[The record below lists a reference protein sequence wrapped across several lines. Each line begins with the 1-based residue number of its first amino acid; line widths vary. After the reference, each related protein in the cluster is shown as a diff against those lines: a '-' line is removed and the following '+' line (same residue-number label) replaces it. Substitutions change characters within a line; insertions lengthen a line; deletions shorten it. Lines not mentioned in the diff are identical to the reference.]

1 MAKQS
6 FINSKTANI
15 ALIVIG
21 IGLAAWGYKLSG
33 AFSSQVTQAFSGSP
47 SDRVM
52 IFYIAG
58 AICAAI
64 GLFRLKK

>member
-6 FINSKTANI
+6 FINSKAVNI

-21 IGLAAWGYKLSG
+21 IGIAAWGYKLSG
-33 AFSSQVTQAFSGSP
+33 QFSSQVVQTISGSP
-47 SDRVM
+47 TDKVM
-52 IFYIAG
+52 MYYIVG